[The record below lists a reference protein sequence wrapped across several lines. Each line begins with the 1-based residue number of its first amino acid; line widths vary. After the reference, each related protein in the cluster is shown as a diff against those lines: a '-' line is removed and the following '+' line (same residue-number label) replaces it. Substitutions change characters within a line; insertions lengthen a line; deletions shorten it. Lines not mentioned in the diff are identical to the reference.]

1 MATDNPRVAAYPPKR
16 IYERLV
22 EFKNERG
29 LKSDSAAIIAIL
41 ENYFFSSTPTT
52 PRDTPST
59 IKRLDDLEEKFVVCA
74 SELAF
79 LKQAYQGLQSN
90 LQAGN
95 TAQSDTQLK
104 TKKEKKQSEFS
115 PLPVS
120 ESPVDHNQPDSEQ
133 KSFQGNES
141 KESSF
146 DSLSELREPQH
157 TSEPNLSYLSESVK
171 SGEKDEPQSD
181 SLSESLEDI
190 KSTST
195 LSDSPL
201 GLVESEQIAGKQTSN
216 PLSELPVQKEV
227 LIEHQSDSPSKQS
240 SVSHDNYPKTPTE
253 NSESPSESLSS
264 SQLIKEIK
272 NPDSIPHSLTGA
284 ALARRLD
291 VSPSTLRHKKTAR
304 NFGKWTLGHD
314 PDGIAWHYDGKKFI
328 PQQQG

>member
-16 IYERLV
+16 IYDAVV
-22 EFKNERG
+22 EFKNEQG

-59 IKRLDDLEEKFVVCA
+59 IKRLDELEGKVCSLLEEVT
-74 SELAF
+74 F
-79 LKQAYQGLQSN
+79 LKQAYQGLQSD
-90 LQAGN
+90 LQLEVN
-95 TAQSDTQLK
+95 AQADSKLK

-120 ESPVDHNQPDSEQ
+120 ESPVDHNQPDLEQ
-133 KSFQGNES
+133 KTFQDDES

-146 DSLSELREPQH
+146 LSFSELPESH
-157 TSEPNLSYLSESVK
+157 LTSEPISNSLSESVN
-171 SGEKDEPQSD
+171 SGEEDEPISD
-181 SLSESLEDI
+181 SPSESLEDI

-201 GLVESEQIAGKQTSN
+201 GLVESKKTTGESIVSY
-216 PLSELPVQKEV
+216 LSEPK
-227 LIEHQSDSPSKQS
+227 SDSPPKQS
-240 SVSHDNYPKTPTE
+240 SVSDDNYPKTPTE
-253 NSESPSESLSS
+253 NSESPLESLSS
-264 SQLIKEIK
+264 SQSIKEIQ
-272 NPDSIPHSLTGA
+272 NSNAIPHSLTGA

-328 PQQQG
+328 PQT